1 MDFIFRL
8 QQKAFVGD
16 YVHTGFLNL
25 MSSPGFWKL
34 LELVCSVTFTLP
46 QEF

>member
-8 QQKAFVGD
+8 QQKAFVED
-16 YVHTGFLNL
+16 YIHTGFLNL
-25 MSSPGFWKL
+25 MSFAGVWKL
-34 LELVCSVTFTLP
+34 LELACSVTFTLP